1 MASSLLQEEHIQ
13 INGIVRDQF
22 EAIALAAE
30 PLLGDG
36 SITEDFIEAAVERER
51 VFPTGLPTKI
61 GVALPHTEAKYV
73 LKESVSIVTL
83 KNTVVFAG
91 MGNPKESIPVNI
103 VFLLAIQ
110 DPQKQLGVLQ
120 TIVTII
126 QNEKVLHKIKDAKEA
141 KTIYNL
147 IKTFM

>member
-1 MASSLLQEEHIQ
+1 MASSLLQEDHIQ

-30 PLLGDG
+30 PLLRDG

-73 LKESVSIVTL
+73 LKESISIVTL
-83 KNTVVFAG
+83 KNTVV
-91 MGNPKESIPVNI
+91 
-103 VFLLAIQ
+103 
-110 DPQKQLGVLQ
+110 
-120 TIVTII
+120 
-126 QNEKVLHKIKDAKEA
+126 
-141 KTIYNL
+141 
-147 IKTFM
+147 

>member
-1 MASSLLQEEHIQ
+1 MDSLIKEDLIQ
-13 INGIVRDQF
+13 INGLVGDQF
-22 EAIALAAE
+22 EAIALAAQ
-30 PLLGDG
+30 PLLRQGC
-36 SITEDFIEAAVERER
+36 ITEEFVEAAVERER
-51 VFPTGLPTKI
+51 IFPTGLPTKI

-73 LKESVSIVTL
+73 LKESISIVTL

-126 QNEKVLHKIKDAKEA
+126 QNEKVLQKIKDAKEA

-147 IKTFM
+147 IKTFL